1 MFENYL
7 NNLNNAGASLPMRL
21 AALEAA
27 SHLVYRY
34 NEMFRLLILR
44 ELYQM
49 YQTLTAYNNI
59 LNATPPG
66 RIPIDTTIEGVT
78 LMMQQVLVLR
88 AIYGNWTTVA
98 MADGAGPA
106 GYARLE
112 DPTYPVIAMPVP
124 ANGPNSAPNVRS
136 ITYMGSTM
144 PGRPAYDRGE
154 SLTTFLLAFYHK
166 GVVTGYS
173 NLIYRKTGFA
183 TRRFNIG
190 RKANST
196 FYHNQGLQRPVVNDI
211 LLAAGLVLVIG
222 THRAGKTTTVSMLN
236 INEVGLPVP
245 ARYNRLPINE
255 PDAISGSIPEAAA
268 SMMSVINRIHTTN
281 DVLVL
286 DSLTSLG
293 DVVAGNLKTGGVNWG
308 IFLYLD
314 ELVQF
319 SFHRNFIVVMSIE
332 EKEFDQVMRKLRGR
346 IPNIIHVTAPGMAE
360 VYVRGSSPNEPV
372 TPDRHYSIVMA
383 ANVVQTPFN
392 IV

>member
-34 NEMFRLLILR
+34 NIMFRLLVLR
-44 ELYQM
+44 ELYLM
-49 YQTLTAYNNI
+49 YQTLNAYHN
-59 LNATPPG
+59 LLTATPPG
-66 RIPIDTTIEGVT
+66 RIPIDTTLEGVT
-78 LMMQQVLVLR
+78 LLMHQVLVLR
-88 AIYGNWTTVA
+88 AVYGNWTAVA
-98 MADGAGPA
+98 VADGAGPA
-106 GYARLE
+106 GFVRLE
-112 DPTYPVIAMPVP
+112 DPTYPVIPMPTT
-124 ANGPNSAPNVRS
+124 ANGPASANNVRS
-136 ITYMGSTM
+136 ITYMGSTH

-154 SLTTFLLAFYHK
+154 SLTTFLLGFYHK

-183 TRRFNIG
+183 TRRFRIT
-190 RKANST
+190 RKANSN
-196 FYHNQGLQRPVVNDI
+196 FYHNQGLQRPAVDEIV
-211 LLAAGLVLVIG
+211 LASGLVMVIG

-236 INEVGLPVP
+236 LNEVGQPIP
-245 ARYNRLPINE
+245 ANYNRLPINE

-268 SMMSVINRIHTTN
+268 SMMSVINRIHETN
-281 DVLVL
+281 QVLVL

-319 SFHRNFIVVMSIE
+319 SFHRNFVVVMSIE
-332 EKEFDQVMRKLRGR
+332 EKEFEQTMRKLRGR
-346 IPNIIHVTAPGMAE
+346 IPNIIHVTSPGMAE
-360 VYVRGSSPNEPV
+360 VYVRGSSPNEAV

-383 ANVVQTPFN
+383 ENVVQTPFN